1 MSFGRLERKRAA
13 EPMSAI
19 NMTPLID
26 VMLVLLIIFMIAA
39 PLMTAALQ
47 LELPP
52 RGEAAQ
58 AAGPQPLQIAL
69 DAEGH
74 TWWNGE
80 RMAADALQQRLIA
93 LGRSQPEAELSLAI
107 DQAVPYG
114 RVAALLDQLQAAGL
128 RRLAFAAGAPA
139 SSPP

>member
-1 MSFGRLERKRAA
+1 MFGRLERKRAA

-58 AAGPQPLQIAL
+58 TAASSPLSLAL
-69 DAEGH
+69 DAQGQA
-74 TWWNGE
+74 WWNGE
-80 RMAADALQQRLIA
+80 RIAPEALRERLIA
-93 LGRSQPEAELSLAI
+93 LGRSQPEAELQLAI
-107 DQAVPYG
+107 DQSLPYG

-139 SSPP
+139 SAPR